1 LIDEERRRKMHV
13 IRHVQKFFAKGS
25 FFCENLKAVN
35 LAVLIIVN
43 DIPREVD
50 FITVAR
56 ACAHLSYCLI
66 NFLENK

>member
-1 LIDEERRRKMHV
+1 MHV
-13 IRHVQKFFAKGS
+13 MRHVQKFFAKGS

-56 ACAHLSYCLI
+56 DVPIYLI
-66 NFLENK
+66 A